1 MAKLLFN
8 LRGVPEDEAKAV
20 RALLTEN
27 QIGYYETTAGN
38 WGISLAALWLE
49 DQNQLA
55 EANRLL
61 EEYEREQLVVARA
74 EYERLKEA
82 GELPGLLE
90 NIRDNWLLVVLLLGG
105 VGALVYLPFRMFG

>member
-8 LRGVPEDEAKAV
+8 LRGVPEDEAEAV

-27 QIGYYETTAGN
+27 QIAYYETTAGN

-55 EANRLL
+55 EAHRLL
-61 EEYEREQLVVARA
+61 EEYEQEQLVTARA
-74 EYERLKEA
+74 EYGRLKA
-82 GELPGLLE
+82 ADQLPGLLE
-90 NIRDNWLLVVLLLGG
+90 NIRDNWLLVILLVGG
-105 VGALVYLPFRMFG
+105 VTALVYLPFKMFG